1 MPDATNFTDPFA
13 HGSLGSLAP
22 SWWEPES
29 DETEQALEPEPWLT
43 PEEAYGRFM
52 EWVSSRGIEPWEH
65 QEDALFSLAAGSNV
79 ILGTPTGSGKSLV
92 ALGMMFMAMAS
103 GQRAYYTAP
112 IKALVSEK
120 FFYLVDILGR
130 DNVGMITGDSHIN
143 TGAPVICC
151 TAEILANQALREGED
166 TDVGCVAMD
175 EFHFFSDPDRGWAW
189 QVPLLTLPHT
199 QFLLMS
205 ATLGDMTAIG
215 DTLTRTTGRD
225 LELIADAPRPVPL
238 SYEYVK
244 TALEETVELALRQGD
259 SPLYIVHFSQ
269 DAALQSA
276 RALASYGVASKE
288 QREAIKEAIKGGRF
302 TTAFGKTLKHL
313 ISSGV
318 GLHHAGMLP
327 RYRLLVE
334 KLAQQGLLPVIC
346 GTDTLGVG
354 INVPIHTVLLTGL
367 TKFDGYKQRRLRSRE
382 FHQIAGRAGRS
393 GFDTE
398 GVVIAEAPEFE
409 IENHKAEL
417 KAMGDPK
424 KMKKLKKKRPPEGF
438 VTWNEDT
445 FTRLIESEP
454 ETLKPRLRITH
465 SMVLAEVEQGGDAW
479 ERVLALIDASLQTPE
494 EKAKLKGRAAEIF
507 ATLIDAG
514 VVVREACGAD
524 ADADDGNIDS
534 IPAVSLTEA
543 PENLEELRALDA
555 ERDEEGG
562 ANDEV
567 SRSIVEEGTATG
579 HPLDG
584 AANYFLTVDLPE
596 DFALDQPLSPFLLA
610 ALELLD
616 PESPTYTLDLIS
628 MVEATLEDPKQILRA
643 QERRARDAAMNAM
656 KAEGVDF
663 EERLDRLQ
671 DVTYPKPLEEMLDV
685 AFATY
690 CAQVPWANDYE
701 LSPKSVL
708 RDMLETG
715 CDFKSY
721 IAQYKIARCEGILL
735 RYLTEAY
742 RSLDRTVPV
751 ERRTE
756 ELDDIVSWLG
766 LVVRS
771 VDSSLVDEWANAGM
785 EPGAAPIKRGD
796 EVVADRRGMTLMVRN
811 TLFQRVRLAALDRA
825 DALGDLDVDWGF
837 GESRWARV
845 LDAFYEAH
853 EDLLIDADARSAAF
867 LEIDESD
874 EQTDHVWHVHQVFHD
889 SDGDHDFGIMA
900 DVDLDATQDGD
911 GIVFKN
917 YRAGVIEDL
926 VR

>member
-1 MPDATNFTDPFA
+1 MADINDIDALA
-13 HGSLGSLAP
+13 HGSLGQLAP
-22 SWWEPES
+22 SWWEPAEG
-29 DETEQALEPEPWLT
+29 EEAEPWLDA
-43 PEEAYGRFM
+43 EGAYARFL
-52 EWVSSRGIEPWEH
+52 EWVEARGIEPWPH
-65 QEDALFSLAAGSNV
+65 QEEALFALAAGSNV

-92 ALGMMFMAMAS
+92 AIGMMFMAMAT
-103 GQRAYYTAP
+103 GQRGYYTAP

-120 FFYLVDILGR
+120 FFYLVEIFGR

-143 TGAPVICC
+143 TGAPIICC

-166 TDVGCVAMD
+166 ADVGMVAMD

-189 QVPLLTLPHT
+189 QVPLLTLPRT
-199 QFLLMS
+199 QFMLMS
-205 ATLGDMTAIG
+205 ATLGDTTAIAS
-215 DTLTRTTGRD
+215 TLERHTGRD
-225 LELIADAPRPVPL
+225 VEVIADAPRPVPL
-238 SYEYVK
+238 SYSYVK
-244 TALEETVELALRQGD
+244 TGLEGTVELALRAGD

-313 ISSGV
+313 ISCGV
-318 GLHHAGMLP
+318 GLHHAGLLP

-398 GVVIAEAPEFE
+398 GVVIAEAPEYE

-438 VTWNEDT
+438 VTWNEQT
-445 FTRLIESEP
+445 FERLIESEP

-479 ERVLALIDASLQTPE
+479 RRVLALIDDSLQTPE
-494 EKAKLKGRAAEIF
+494 QKAALKARAAEIF

-514 VVVREACGAD
+514 VVVREPSATLPA
-524 ADADDGNIDS
+524 ADDGDATAATES
-534 IPAVSLTEA
+534 EA
-543 PENLEELRALDA
+543 PA
-555 ERDEEGG
+555 EAE
-562 ANDEV
+562 
-567 SRSIVEEGTATG
+567 G

-584 AANYFLTVDLPE
+584 DAEYYLTVDLPE

-616 PESPTYTLDLIS
+616 PESDTYALDVIS
-628 MVEATLEDPKQILRA
+628 MVEATLEDPKQVLRA
-643 QERRARDAAMNAM
+643 QERMARDAAMSAM
-656 KAEGVDF
+656 KAEGIDF
-663 EERLDRLQ
+663 EERVEKLQ
-671 DVTYPKPLEEMLDV
+671 DVTYPKPLEELLGT
-685 AFATY
+685 AFAQY
-690 CAQVPWANDYE
+690 CTEVPWANDYE

-735 RYLTEAY
+735 RYLAEAY
-742 RSLDRTVPV
+742 RSLDRTIPH

-756 ELDDIVSWLG
+756 ELDDIAAWLG

-771 VDSSLVDEWANAGM
+771 VDSSLVDEWANAGTP
-785 EPGAAPIKRGD
+785 EDVAPLALRD
-796 EVVADRRGMTLMVRN
+796 AVVADRRGMTLLVRN
-811 TLFQRVRLAALDRA
+811 ALFQRVRLAARGKLAELGALD
-825 DALGDLDVDWGF
+825 GDWGF
-837 GESRWARV
+837 GETRWQRV
-845 LDAFYEAH
+845 MDAFYGAH
-853 EDLLIDADARSAAF
+853 EELLTDADARSAAF
-867 LEIDESD
+867 LDIDESD
-874 EQTDHVWHVHQVFHD
+874 EERDHVWHVHQVFHD

-911 GIVFKN
+911 GVVFKS
-917 YRAGVIEDL
+917 YAAGAFEDL
-926 VR
+926 AR